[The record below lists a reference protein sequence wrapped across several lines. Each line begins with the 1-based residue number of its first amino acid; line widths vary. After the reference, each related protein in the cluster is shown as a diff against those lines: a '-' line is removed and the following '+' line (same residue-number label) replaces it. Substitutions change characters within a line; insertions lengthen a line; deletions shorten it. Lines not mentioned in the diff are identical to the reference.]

1 MSGGGTVM
9 DEMVPG
15 AVGSGTTLR
24 LGIRNLFR
32 NKRRTLI
39 TASTVAIAVMLM
51 QFMFALM
58 MGLEQQSFDN
68 LINYQTGHAKVY
80 AAGYFDERN
89 ELPLEPVLNNVAE
102 LQSTIES
109 IAPSS
114 WKWT

>member
-1 MSGGGTVM
+1 M

-15 AVGSGTTLR
+15 LLDTGTTFR
-24 LGIRNLFR
+24 LGLRNLFR

-68 LINYQTGHAKVY
+68 LINYQTGHAKIY
-80 AAGYFDERN
+80 AA
-89 ELPLEPVLNNVAE
+89 
-102 LQSTIES
+102 
-109 IAPSS
+109 
-114 WKWT
+114 